1 MNSLKINKIIRII
14 EIFDEMSQDLKIG
27 KLTEIDKDVLLNI
40 YKNYD
45 KKQMNVNI
53 KEINFLNFKGKQISK
68 STLYKSLKSLS
79 NKNIITHLGSSRSCI
94 YKLH

>member
-1 MNSLKINKIIRII
+1 MSSLKATKIVRMI

-27 KLTEIDKDVLLNI
+27 KLTDIDKDVLLNI
-40 YKNYD
+40 YQQHD
-45 KKQMNVNI
+45 KKQMIVNI
-53 KEINFLNFKGKQISK
+53 KKINFLNFEGKPISK

-79 NKNIITHLGSSRSCI
+79 DKNIITHLGTSRSCI